1 VGILFDHPTKQVFKR
16 DKLFTP
22 RRASD
27 SAIVFQI
34 AAIPKTDESCAPV
47 PRKPEVQP

>member
-1 VGILFDHPTKQVFKR
+1 VFKR

-34 AAIPKTDESCAPV
+34 AAAPSLAGTHDLYHFLPGPTVLARADEV
-47 PRKPEVQP
+47 IE